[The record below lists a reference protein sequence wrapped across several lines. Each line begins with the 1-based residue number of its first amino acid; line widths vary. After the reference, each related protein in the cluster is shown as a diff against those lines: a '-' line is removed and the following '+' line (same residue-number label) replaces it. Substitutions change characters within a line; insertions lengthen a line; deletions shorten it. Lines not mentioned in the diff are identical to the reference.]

1 MIAHAMIAHAMN
13 GHAMIAH
20 DMIAHDMIAHAMI
33 ANAMIAQAMI
43 AHAMI
48 AHTMS
53 IRTNK
58 WTLYHL
64 LEPCTINIQTRLIIY
79 DRGSLNIGTVP
90 PLRMHV
96 GGTVVL
102 ILSFNPN

>member
-33 ANAMIAQAMI
+33 ANA
-43 AHAMI
+43 
-48 AHTMS
+48 MS